1 MRFRS
6 LISKNVVEERM
17 KLNFSF
23 SVRGPDRVSEE
34 LATVLSKKGSWEFK
48 SLFDIVHANLRSK
61 DLARGG
67 EEMLRLRT
75 HEKLQNFLFSGIV
88 KKNGKEYSGVP
99 KALAAFF
106 KTAAE
111 FNERFASG
119 NHCRPP
125 LKPEVSETP
134 KAKTATKGEKVGK
147 TKLSV
152 RKAPERLG
160 QEGKKR
166 GKAPAQGRAPRQSG
180 NGSR

>member
-1 MRFRS
+1 
-6 LISKNVVEERM
+6 M

-48 SLFDIVHANLRSK
+48 SLFEMVHANLRSK

-75 HEKLQNFLFSGIV
+75 HEKLQNFVFSGIV
-88 KKNGKEYSGVP
+88 KKNGKEYTGVP

-106 KTAAE
+106 KTSAE

-119 NHCRPP
+119 THCRPP
-125 LKPEVSETP
+125 LKPEVSEPQKT
-134 KAKTATKGEKVGK
+134 KTATKGEKVGK
-147 TKLSV
+147 TKLPV
-152 RKAPERLG
+152 RKAPERLRK
-160 QEGKKR
+160 EGKKG
-166 GKAPAQGRAPRQSG
+166 GKAASQGRASRQSRVG
-180 NGSR
+180 VR